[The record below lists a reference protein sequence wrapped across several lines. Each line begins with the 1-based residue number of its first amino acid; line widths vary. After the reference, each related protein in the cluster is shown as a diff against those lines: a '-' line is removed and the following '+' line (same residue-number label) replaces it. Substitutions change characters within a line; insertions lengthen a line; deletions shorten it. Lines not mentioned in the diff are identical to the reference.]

1 MSAALMTAAS
11 VSFTACND
19 DDNDEPVYV
28 VGGNTTETP
37 DIQFSS
43 DTVRMKIG
51 EENRAA
57 LPIASETGGINAF
70 SLDPAVADIVDVD
83 GVPMIEGFKNGL
95 CDVMVSD
102 DNNNY
107 KKFVVSVYTTEQM
120 QLSTD
125 ALTILTP
132 LGGSA
137 TSTEAS
143 VVLGNGGYSIVSDNP
158 KVTASITPETGEISI
173 TVTSKVDPYS
183 ATLTVTDISGLSAD
197 LKVTVEASF
206 DPFTPAQL
214 QEIMD
219 MTESAAWADCKDPS
233 DENEPYYYGWRNYG
247 YGSWLDSTEGDTS
260 TVGWWY
266 INSRGVDYGGI
277 KIDYPANAAV
287 DAEVEGTLCFQYSD
301 SRLYDL
307 YKYEGNAKV
316 LVDDAT
322 KKVVIA
328 WQVDEQNERINRGY
342 VVLIK

>member
-37 DIQFSS
+37 DIQFSA
-43 DTVRMKIG
+43 DTVRVKIG

-57 LPIASETGGINAF
+57 LPIASETGGIKAF

-95 CDVMVSD
+95 CGVMVSD
-102 DNNNY
+102 DNNHY
-107 KKFVVSVYTTEQM
+107 KKLVVSVYTTEQM

-125 ALTILTP
+125 ALTFLTP

-143 VVLGNGGYSIVSDNP
+143 VVLGNGGYTVVSDNP
-158 KVTASITPETGEISI
+158 KVVASIDSETGVISV
-173 TVTSKVDPYS
+173 TATSKMDPFT
-183 ATLTVTDISGLSAD
+183 ATLTVSDISGLTAD
-197 LKVTVEASF
+197 LKVTVEASM
-206 DPFTPAQL
+206 DPFTAEQL
-214 QEIMD
+214 QEILAK
-219 MTESAAWADCKDPS
+219 TESTIWADCKDPS
-233 DENEPYYYGWRNYG
+233 DGNQPYYYGSYDGEWI
-247 YGSWLDSTEGDTS
+247 DSTEGDTS
-260 TVGWWY
+260 TIGWWFNY
-266 INSRGVDYGGI
+266 YGSDYGGI
-277 KIDYPANAAV
+277 KIDYAANAAV
-287 DAEVEGTLCFQYSD
+287 NAEVAGTLYFQYSYIGW
-301 SRLYDL
+301 YDC
-307 YKYEGNAKV
+307 YQYPGKAMV

>member
-28 VGGNTTETP
+28 VGGNTAETP
-37 DIQFSS
+37 DIQFST
-43 DTVRMKIG
+43 DTVRVKIG

-57 LPIASETGGINAF
+57 LPIASETGGIKAL

-95 CDVMVSD
+95 CGVMVSD
-102 DNNNY
+102 ANSNY
-107 KKFVVSVYTTEQM
+107 KKLVVSVCTIEQI

-125 ALTILTP
+125 AMTFLTP

-143 VVLGNGGYSIVSDNP
+143 VVLGNGGYTVVSDNP
-158 KVTASITPETGEISI
+158 KVVASIDSETGVIS
-173 TVTSKVDPYS
+173 VTATSGMNPFT
-183 ATLTVTDISGLSAD
+183 ATLTVTDISGLTAY

-206 DPFTPAQL
+206 EPFTPSKL
-214 QEIMD
+214 QEIKD
-219 MTESAAWADCKDPS
+219 MTESAVWADCKDPS
-233 DENEPYYYGWRNYG
+233 DGNEPYYYDWRSYG

-260 TVGWWY
+260 TIGWWY

-287 DAEVEGTLCFQYSD
+287 DAEVEGTLYFQYSD
-301 SRLYDL
+301 SRWYAL

-342 VVLIK
+342 VVIIK